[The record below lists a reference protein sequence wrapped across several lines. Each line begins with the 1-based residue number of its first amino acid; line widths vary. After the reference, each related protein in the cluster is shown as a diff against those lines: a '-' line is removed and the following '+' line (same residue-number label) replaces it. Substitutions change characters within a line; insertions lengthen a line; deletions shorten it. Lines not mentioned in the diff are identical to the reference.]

1 MNVKGVDLS
10 AVCQFMDAAEL
21 GEGSLSDVAALSG
34 GTQNIMI
41 RFERSGRGY
50 VLRRGPLHLRPHTN
64 RAIIREMQV
73 LQALAQTPVPHPGF
87 IAGCDDPSVLGGAVF
102 YLMEPVDGFNPLD
115 GLPDAYASAP
125 ARRAAVLAAVDALA
139 SFAALEPASVGL
151 DEIGNPAGFVERQVD
166 RWLGDLAKY
175 QQFEAYR
182 GQLVDGV
189 DEVASWLRRHQP
201 TAWKPGLMHGDFH
214 LANVMFCRDKP
225 QVAAIVDWEMCTQG
239 DPLLDLGWLIA
250 TGPDADSE
258 SLLENP
264 LYEIDLG
271 LTQND
276 MVQRYAAGFDREL
289 SDIDWYVVL
298 ACFKLGIVLE
308 GTYARS
314 LDGLAPVETGQRL
327 HHHCRLL
334 IDRALRTVR

>member
-1 MNVKGVDLS
+1 MTVEGVDVA
-10 AVCQFMDAAEL
+10 AVCQFMDNAGL
-21 GEGSLSDVAALSG
+21 GEGPLADVAALSG

-64 RAIIREMQV
+64 RAIAREMQV
-73 LQALAQTPVPHPGF
+73 LRALAQTTVPHPGF
-87 IAGCDDPSVLGGAVF
+87 IAGCDDPSVLDGAVF

-115 GLPDAYASAP
+115 GLPEAYASVEV
-125 ARRAAVLAAVDALA
+125 RRAAVLAAVDALA
-139 SFAALEPASVGL
+139 SFAALEPVSVGL
-151 DEIGNPAGFVERQVD
+151 DDIGKPAGFVERQVD

-175 QQFEAYR
+175 QQFDRYH
-182 GQLVDGV
+182 GQQVDGV

-201 TAWKPGLMHGDFH
+201 VNWTAGLMHGDFH
-214 LANVMFCRDKP
+214 LANVMFSRDRP

-250 TGPDADSE
+250 TGPDADGT
-258 SLLENP
+258 SLLENL
-264 LYEIDLG
+264 LYETDLG
-271 LTQND
+271 LSQND
-276 MVQRYAAGFDREL
+276 MVQRYAAGSDRDL

-314 LDGLAPVETGQRL
+314 LDGLAPLETGQRL
-327 HHHCRLL
+327 HQHCRLL

>member
-1 MNVKGVDLS
+1 DLS
-10 AVCQFMDAAEL
+10 AVRQFMDDAKL
-21 GEGSLSDVAALSG
+21 GEGTLADVAALSG

-64 RAIIREMQV
+64 RAFAREMRV

-87 IAGCDDPSVLGGAVF
+87 ISGCDDPTVLGGALF
-102 YLMEPVDGFNPLD
+102 YLMEPVDGFNPID

-125 ARRAAVLAAVDALA
+125 VRRAAVLAAVDALA

-151 DEIGNPAGFVERQVD
+151 DDIGSPAGFVERQVD

-175 QQFEAYR
+175 QQFERYR

-189 DEVASWLRRHQP
+189 DEVAAWLRRHQP
-201 TAWKPGLMHGDFH
+201 TAWKAGLMHGDFH

-250 TGPDADSE
+250 TGPDADGE

-276 MVQRYAAGFDREL
+276 IVQRYAAGSDRDL

>member
-1 MNVKGVDLS
+1 MTVKGVDLA
-10 AVCQFMDAAEL
+10 AVRQFMDAAEL
-21 GEGSLSDVAALSG
+21 GEGALSDVAALSG

-64 RAIIREMQV
+64 RAITREMQV
-73 LQALAQTPVPHPGF
+73 LKALAQTAVPHPGF
-87 IAGCDDPSVLGGAVF
+87 IAGCDDPSVLGDAVF

-115 GLPDAYASAP
+115 GLPDAYASVP

-250 TGPDADSE
+250 TGPDTDNE

-264 LYEIDLG
+264 LYETDLG

-276 MVQRYAAGFDREL
+276 MVQRYAASSDREL

-327 HHHCRLL
+327 HQHCRLL

>member
-1 MNVKGVDLS
+1 MTIDGVDLL
-10 AVCQFMDAAEL
+10 AVARFMDEAGL
-21 GEGSLSDVAALSG
+21 GEGPLEQVAPLSG

-41 RFERSGRGY
+41 RFQRSARGY

-64 RAIIREMQV
+64 RAIAREMQV
-73 LQALAQTPVPHPGF
+73 LRALANTAVLHPGF
-87 IAGCDDPSVLGGAVF
+87 IAGCDDPDVLGGAVF
-102 YLMEPVDGFNPLD
+102 YLMEPIDGFNPLD
-115 GLPDAYASAP
+115 GLPDTYATVS

-139 SFAALEPASVGL
+139 TFAAVQPMTVGL
-151 DEIGNPAGFVERQVD
+151 GDMGNPDGFIERQVD

-175 QQFEAYR
+175 QDFQAYR
-182 GQLVDGV
+182 DRHVEGV
-189 DEVASWLRRHQP
+189 DEVASWLRLHQP
-201 TAWKPGLMHGDFH
+201 VNWRPGLMHGDFH
-214 LANVMFCRDKP
+214 LANVMFRRDTP

-250 TGPDADSE
+250 TGPDADGQ

-264 LYEIDLG
+264 LYETDLG
-271 LTQND
+271 LTQD
-276 MVQRYAAGFDREL
+276 DLVQRYAARSDRDL
-289 SDIDWYVVL
+289 GAIDWYVVL

-314 LDGLAPVETGQRL
+314 LDGLAPMETGQRL
-327 HHHCRLL
+327 HQHCRLL